1 MAQGKRAKR
10 AVIVSRRARHSRG
23 SPGSFVRAKDALSQD
38 DRGFSVGCLC
48 WGRLK
53 GSEPNARLL
62 RRKGRDASRGSPGS
76 FVRAKDALSRDTTK
90 SFACSESFLS
100 IVCGH
105 SQICG
110 HSCDGSLYVGS
121 VRSAAGVGSACKLKA
136 IAALSEGRRLRLIRA
151 RSGESSAGWRR
162 HECFWLLQLWRRS
175 TWTRHSWGILR
186 QLMGCWGS
194 TWGTAFLC

>member
-62 RRKGRDASRGSPGS
+62 CREERDTSRGSPGS
-76 FVRAKDALSRDTTK
+76 FVRAKDALSQDDRGF
-90 SFACSESFLS
+90 S
-100 IVCGH
+100 
-105 SQICG
+105 
-110 HSCDGSLYVGS
+110 VG
-121 VRSAAGVGSACKLKA
+121 CL
-136 IAALSEGRRLRLIRA
+136 
-151 RSGESSAGWRR
+151 
-162 HECFWLLQLWRRS
+162 
-175 TWTRHSWGILR
+175 
-186 QLMGCWGS
+186 CWGRLKGS
-194 TWGTAFLC
+194 EPNARLLR

>member
-10 AVIVSRRARHSRG
+10 AVIVSRRARH
-23 SPGSFVRAKDALSQD
+23 
-38 DRGFSVGCLC
+38 
-48 WGRLK
+48 
-53 GSEPNARLL
+53 
-62 RRKGRDASRGSPGS
+62 SRGSPGS

-110 HSCDGSLYVGS
+110 HSCDGSLYDGSFYIRSFYVGSFYVGS